1 MKETL
6 TASKRIYE
14 GRVVTLDLV
23 DVTLPDGNAAK
34 REIVRHP
41 GAVAVVPI
49 DEDGNVILVSQ
60 YRTAADHVLIEI
72 PAGTLN
78 PGEDPVDCARRELQE
93 EIGYI
98 PRFLMPMGAFFAAPG
113 YTTEQIHLFMAT
125 NLEYSP
131 LPADHDEFIEVSRM
145 PLRDALEQ
153 AQNGML
159 HDGKSIIGILRVARH
174 LGL

>member
-6 TASKRIYE
+6 TASTRIYE
-14 GRVVTLDLV
+14 GRVVTLDIV

-34 REIVRHP
+34 REVVRHP

-49 DEDGNVILVSQ
+49 DADGNVILVSQ

-72 PAGTLN
+72 PAGTLH
-78 PGEDPVDCARRELQE
+78 PGEDPAECARRELQE

-98 PRFLMPMGAFFAAPG
+98 PRSLTPMGAFFVAPG
-113 YTTEQIHLFMAT
+113 YTTEKIHLFMAT
-125 NLEYSP
+125 DLEHSP

-153 AQNGML
+153 AQSGML